1 MSDGHARWRARRPC
15 DSISIAVTS
24 DSSAM
29 VLSGLIDSI
38 SSICWNQNV
47 NQRSVHRAES
57 ISIKYYQMT
66 QCDSGFFFVW
76 QWETAHRQLKMAAR
90 PKSDICLFH
99 YSFPSFLFLSP
110 PPHSTPSSISHTFL
124 TYFPGSWQQIDSIF
138 LPAVEANV
146 INSSILSNPSLA
158 LEFRH
163 CGPPDIA
170 WQYSDIHRV
179 NRVSASISSI
189 ANKYQTRMLVLLFLA
204 ILYLPCSSLDKFL
217 GFPLKHAVLI
227 GRLLLIM
234 TLQTSSTEDALRPP
248 SHYKLIYRHNLSLA
262 HLSLPLSLSMG
273 LEINNDSRLNA

>member
-1 MSDGHARWRARRPC
+1 MDLQDFRRAFLMSDGHARWRARRPC

-110 PPHSTPSSISHTFL
+110 PPPLHSFFNF
-124 TYFPGSWQQIDSIF
+124 TYVSDLFP
-138 LPAVEANV
+138 
-146 INSSILSNPSLA
+146 
-158 LEFRH
+158 R
-163 CGPPDIA
+163 
-170 WQYSDIHRV
+170 
-179 NRVSASISSI
+179 
-189 ANKYQTRMLVLLFLA
+189 FLA
-204 ILYLPCSSLDKFL
+204 TD
-217 GFPLKHAVLI
+217 
-227 GRLLLIM
+227 
-234 TLQTSSTEDALRPP
+234 
-248 SHYKLIYRHNLSLA
+248 
-262 HLSLPLSLSMG
+262 
-273 LEINNDSRLNA
+273 